1 MKDTS
6 KLAIDRYK
14 SALEMPRLL
23 DLLGLEQPNGSGK
36 IICPVHKEFNPSC
49 HVYPYRLH
57 CYGCDKSWDA
67 IAIVME
73 VKSLG
78 LREAVKWIA
87 RKAGLAEPNFNGD
100 SEKTYEARVEII
112 AIYEHFW
119 GVAKQNA
126 GRGREYLKKRGID
139 LKRVEGVEVGYFP
152 MDYEPQEEDKE
163 FAEQGGLLAKNGRFL
178 FSGKIVV
185 PVIHNSE
192 VVSLYGRDTS
202 DGVRLDHVYP
212 CKTDPPM
219 PSTLWGFDDCRSV
232 EEIYVTESIIDA
244 LTLKSNGIRNAVAAF
259 GTSGLTEERLEL
271 LKKSKTKTANLA
283 FDNDKNGSGQKAA
296 LKVGEKL
303 FGAGFVVNVIS
314 LPRPEGVEKV
324 DVNSYFLRDHSI
336 DEFQAL
342 GQRDFFQVA
351 LDQIPVSGTPQVKF
365 KAVQKVL
372 RIVQSQPEPTW
383 EDHVKLITD
392 RCPGYKPGKLVSELK
407 KLRKEAESEGDSKK
421 FIPLAYVGQIQAQ
434 HHVLYHNS
442 NFYRYESGVYEDFH
456 IEEIN
461 RLTTELIGFDA
472 QPYQLEAVLK
482 FLKNQ
487 TFIRPQRV
495 NVPGLL
501 NLKNGL
507 LDLASG
513 ELRAHSPKILSTV
526 QAQVEFDPAAQWLQW
541 QEFLDQIFPDPHDR
555 SKPDRDKQMLL
566 SEIFGYSLTS
576 DTSFHL
582 AFWLYGGGANGKSVV
597 CNMLEALV
605 GLDNCGALML
615 SDLKERF
622 RLAELENKMVNIV
635 SEVEANSLISDARFK
650 SLVAGDPQT
659 GERKNRD
666 PFKFRPFAKWIIA
679 TNNMPATR
687 DHSYGFERRLV
698 ILPFERTFADKD
710 QDKGLSQ
717 RLVETELSGILNWAI
732 GGYRRLQCNG
742 RFTIPKASEKA
753 LEDYKEQ
760 INPTLAFV
768 RERVKVHSQAEGI
781 PLKSLYATYRTW
793 CEGAGYVSVVRNKFA
808 KEIQTILKIK
818 TQKIRDGGLLLC
830 GIKPI
835 G

>member
-1 MKDTS
+1 MKDKK
-6 KLAIDRYK
+6 KLEIERYK
-14 SALEMPRLL
+14 TAIEMPELL
-23 DLLGLEQPNGSGK
+23 SLLGIEQPNGSDK
-36 IICPVHKEFNPSC
+36 ILCPFHEESNPSC
-49 HVYPYRLH
+49 HVYKYRLR
-57 CYGCDKSWDA
+57 CYGCDESWDT
-67 IAIVME
+67 IALVQ
-73 VKSLG
+73 KAKG
-78 LREAVKWIA
+78 LNFKQAVKWIA
-87 RKAGLAEPNFNGD
+87 RKAGLDEPSLNGD
-100 SEKTYEARVEII
+100 SEKAYEERSEII
-112 AIYEHFW
+112 AINEYFW
-119 GVAKQNA
+119 EIAKNQRKKA
-126 GRGREYLKKRGID
+126 RQYLKKRGID
-139 LKRVEGVEVGYFP
+139 LDEVEGVEVGYFP
-152 MDYEPQEEDKE
+152 RDYEPDGDDKE
-163 FAEQGGLLAKNGRFL
+163 FAEKAGLLNKSGRFL
-178 FSGKIVV
+178 FSGKVV
-185 PVIHNSE
+185 IPVIHHSE
-192 VVSLYGRDTS
+192 VVSLYGRDAS
-202 DGVRLDHVYP
+202 DDIGLNHVYP
-212 CKTDPPM
+212 SKTDPPM
-219 PSTLWGFDDCRSV
+219 PRTLWGLDDCRHEGEV
-232 EEIYVTESIIDA
+232 YVTESIIDA
-244 LTLKSNGIRNAVAAF
+244 LTLKSNGISNAVAAF
-259 GTSGLTEERLEL
+259 GTSGLTEERLGL
-271 LKKSKTKTANLA
+271 LKSSKIKTVHLV
-283 FDNDKNGSGQKAA
+283 FDCDKNGSGQKAA
-296 LKVGEKL
+296 LKTGERL
-303 FGAGFVVNVIS
+303 FRAGLVVKIIS
-314 LPRPEGVEKV
+314 LPRPEGIEKV
-324 DVNSYFLRDHSI
+324 DINDFLRDHSI
-336 DEFQAL
+336 DEFQGL
-342 GQRDFFQVA
+342 EQRDFFQVA

-365 KAVQKVL
+365 KTVRKVL
-372 RIVQSQPEPTW
+372 KIIQSQPEPTW
-383 EDHVKLITD
+383 EEYVKLIAE
-392 RCPGYKPGKLVSELK
+392 RCPSYKPGKLVSELK

-434 HHVLYHNS
+434 HNVLYHNS

-513 ELRAHSPKILSTV
+513 ELRAHSPEILSTV

-635 SEVEANSLISDARFK
+635 SEVEANSLINDARFK
-650 SLVAGDPQT
+650 SIVAGDPQT
-659 GERKNRD
+659 GERKNKD

-698 ILPFERTFADKD
+698 ILPFERTFADED

-717 RLVETELSGILNWAI
+717 RLIETELSGILNWAI
-732 GGYRRLQCNG
+732 GGYRRLQRNG

-768 RERVKVHSQAEGI
+768 RERVKVDSKAEGI

-793 CEGAGYVSVVRNKFA
+793 CEGAGYVSVGRNKFS